1 MLTTP
6 PGSRVIAI
14 LAVFFSPSP
23 WHENRRKAYISLETP
38 RIFRCPSCLLEISI
52 QDLIEASDETPSFG
66 VRLNLRVESGYEFLR
81 QTVQEERNS
90 WRTATG
96 ETILMQKLVLAP
108 MAMLL
113 AAVASAHG
121 EEPQAGRYQM
131 VAVPASQSQTF
142 PQTLLLDTATGQTW
156 ILYHET
162 GQAIQWLPLRFSAG
176 TDRPQNSLAAVAGRR
191 WRIALRDGSIP
202 IARPPLQ

>member
-1 MLTTP
+1 M
-6 PGSRVIAI
+6 
-14 LAVFFSPSP
+14 
-23 WHENRRKAYISLETP
+23 
-38 RIFRCPSCLLEISI
+38 
-52 QDLIEASDETPSFG
+52 
-66 VRLNLRVESGYEFLR
+66 
-81 QTVQEERNS
+81 
-90 WRTATG
+90 
-96 ETILMQKLVLAP
+96 ILMQKLVLAP

-162 GQAIQWLPLRFSAG
+162 VRMAFCGIMQSTRLPPMAAL
-176 TDRPQNSLAAVAGRR
+176 SLAATAVGLLYLEVAAAHEGDNSCPCGWEPHRAADLE
-191 WRIALRDGSIP
+191 ALQTSL
-202 IARPPLQ
+202 ALASKPPHANFHAIQVEGHA